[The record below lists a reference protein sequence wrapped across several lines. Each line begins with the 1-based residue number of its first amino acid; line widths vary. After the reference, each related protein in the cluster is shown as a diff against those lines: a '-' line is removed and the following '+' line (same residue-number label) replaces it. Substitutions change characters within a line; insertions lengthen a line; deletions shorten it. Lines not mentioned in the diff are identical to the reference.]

1 MRGRRATSKPA
12 APPTLGV
19 NDDYHDISMRWWAA
33 AKPKPDSSRRR
44 GEKTAIASW
53 YKFGQASSIS
63 PKFKQ
68 CERSSKFPNVMVTP
82 SMLKK
87 T

>member
-1 MRGRRATSKPA
+1 MSKPA

-19 NDDYHDISMRWWAA
+19 NDDYHDISMHWLAA
-33 AKPKPDSSRRR
+33 AKPKPDSGRRR